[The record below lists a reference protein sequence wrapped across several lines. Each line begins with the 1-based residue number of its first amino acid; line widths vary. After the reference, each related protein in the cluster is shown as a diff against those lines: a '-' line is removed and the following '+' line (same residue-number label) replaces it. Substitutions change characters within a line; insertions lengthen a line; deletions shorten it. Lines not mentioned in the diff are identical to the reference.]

1 MANWLSW
8 LLNADDAALLW
19 LNSWRGQWL
28 GFDLAMAQ
36 ATHMLTIKF
45 GVVTAL
51 LIWLWLT
58 PGEQQLKTRQTIV
71 KAVATGFAALLLA
84 RALAL
89 LLPFRVRP
97 FARAD
102 LGFVVPDGFD
112 AGLRTW
118 SAFPSDHAVMAFA
131 LATGIW
137 CISRRL
143 GTFAYLHAALVI
155 CLPRIYVGLHHPTD
169 IIGGALIGIGTWWLL
184 SRWHVSDAISR
195 RALTLQAARPHAFY
209 ALACMT
215 LYETVT
221 MFGGVRRFAVMGFE
235 LLHGAVRV
243 G

>member
-1 MANWLSW
+1 MANWFSW
-8 LLNADDAALLW
+8 LLNADDAVLLW
-19 LNSWRGQWL
+19 LNSWHGHWPA
-28 GFDLAMAQ
+28 FDFAMAQ
-36 ATHMLTIKF
+36 ATYMLTIKF
-45 GVVTAL
+45 GVVAAL
-51 LIWLWLT
+51 LIWLWIA
-58 PGEQQLKTRQTIV
+58 PGEQQGKTRQTIV

-89 LLPFRVRP
+89 LLPFRLRP

-137 CISRRL
+137 CISKRL
-143 GTFAYLHAALVI
+143 GVLAYLHAACVI
-155 CLPRIYVGLHHPTD
+155 CLPRIYMGLHHPTD
-169 IIGGALIGIGTWWLL
+169 VIGGAFVGIGTWWLL
-184 SRWHVSDAISR
+184 SHWRVSDAISR
-195 RALTLQAARPHAFY
+195 HALTLQAARPYAFY
-209 ALACMT
+209 AVAGMT

-221 MFGGVRRFAVMGFE
+221 MFGGVRRFAVLGFE

-243 G
+243 S